1 MPFSAQ
7 AKLLH
12 GHAFLDDL
20 QSLDPG
26 LYKNLIF
33 VKHYDGDV
41 EDLCLTFAGAK
52 NTFWGRHFLVKGN
65 DLLPRQAWDSQTQ
78 RKAQRIDAVAVFC
91 GVDEEMFGMSSTVDL
106 KPGGRAFTV
115 NNQVRKRL
123 FCAV

>member
-1 MPFSAQ
+1 M

-20 QSLDPG
+20 QSLDPA

-41 EDLCLTFAGAK
+41 EDLCLTFA
-52 NTFWGRHFLVKGN
+52 
-65 DLLPRQAWDSQTQ
+65 
-78 RKAQRIDAVAVFC
+78 
-91 GVDEEMFGMSSTVDL
+91 VDEEVFGMSTTVDL

-115 NNQVRKRL
+115 NNQNRTSYIHLMADYYMNGRIREQCRAFTMGFK
-123 FCAV
+123 AVIPDRWYDLMKFSIV